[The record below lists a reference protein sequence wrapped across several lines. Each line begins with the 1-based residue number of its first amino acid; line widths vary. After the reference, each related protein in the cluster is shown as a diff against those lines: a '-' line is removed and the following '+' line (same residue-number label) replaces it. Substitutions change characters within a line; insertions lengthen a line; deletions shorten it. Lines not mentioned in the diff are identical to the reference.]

1 MNETMDIKVFLRSV
15 NCGSW
20 LNENGVGVREVK
32 GMSGMLEN
40 EIFKSLIVKKKNLD
54 SDHGFKRKMDK

>member
-40 EIFKSLIVKKKNLD
+40 EIFKCLIVKKKI
-54 SDHGFKRKMDK
+54 